1 MHKKALWGNVVLDT
15 EPHGLNFKK
24 YKVVASVSSVT
35 SVSQNYKSDRAGY
48 RRLLV
53 GTQIAY
59 EQFRLIRIFRKLIL
73 KPKFSGTITICF

>member
-1 MHKKALWGNVVLDT
+1 MHKKVLCRNVVLDT

-35 SVSQNYKSDRAGY
+35 SVPQNYKFDRAGY

-59 EQFRLIRIFRKLIL
+59 E
-73 KPKFSGTITICF
+73 